1 MRIIGLDV
9 GMKTIG
15 VAVSDPLCL
24 TAQGVKTVRRKS
36 LEADLNAI
44 ESLVREYGADEIMI
58 GLPLNMNGSVG
69 PSVKM
74 AKSFGREVE
83 KRLPIR
89 ITYRDER
96 YSTMAANRILLEGD
110 ISRKKRKAV
119 IDKIAAAYVLQG
131 YLDFLRNKSNILDP

>member
-15 VAVSDPLCL
+15 VAVSDPLRL
-24 TAQGVKTVRRKS
+24 TAQGVKTVRRKG
-36 LEADLNAI
+36 LEADINAI
-44 ESLVREYGADEIMI
+44 ESLVREYEADEIMI
-58 GLPLNMNGSVG
+58 GLPLNMNGSSG
-69 PSVKM
+69 SSVKM
-74 AKSFGREVE
+74 AKSFGQELE
-83 KRLPIR
+83 KKLPIR

-131 YLDFLRNKSNILDP
+131 YLDFLRNKSNT